1 MGGLI
6 SFSGF
11 KTDSNPARGGPL
23 VEPEPR
29 LATMNRWVALLR
41 GVNVNGITVRS
52 GELAQLFSDLGFSN
66 VRTVLA
72 SGNVC
77 FDVDVSNGVA
87 EQATLKLAIETGLR
101 ERFGY
106 EAWIVLVEQDALAE
120 VIHSYPYEED
130 AQHHSYVVF
139 ASSDESRDELVETAL
154 AEENSAVEQVGVGEG
169 VVYWRCQ
176 KGASTA
182 TPFAKIV
189 SKARFKATT
198 TNRNLNTL
206 RKLENA

>member
-1 MGGLI
+1 
-6 SFSGF
+6 
-11 KTDSNPARGGPL
+11 
-23 VEPEPR
+23 
-29 LATMNRWVALLR
+29 MNRWVALLR
-41 GVNVNGITVRS
+41 GVNVNGITLRS

-77 FDVDVSNGVA
+77 FDSEVSPGVP
-87 EQATLKLAIETGLR
+87 EQARLKLAIETGLR

-106 EAWIVLVEQDALAE
+106 EAWIVLIEQNGLTE
-120 VIHSYPYEED
+120 IIQSYPFEED
-130 AQHHSYVVF
+130 AQHHAYVVF
-139 ASSDESRDELVETAL
+139 ASSDESRDELVEA
-154 AEENSAVEQVGVGEG
+154 ASAQENGAVEQVGVGKG
-169 VVYWRCQ
+169 VVYWRCP
-176 KGASTA
+176 KGESTS

-189 SKARFKATT
+189 AKARFKATT